1 MPGLT
6 DAHWHMT
13 TAANTMDELQQA
25 DTGLMYAN
33 TVVEAQRTVL
43 RGFTASGTWPA
54 PPSASKPQSMPA
66 FGLSFSSLSDRKT
79 RPLLCCIESE
89 RDACEQTDN
98 NGIGNLARTAG
109 IDNIL
114 QIRANR

>member
-1 MPGLT
+1 MIKQISSTAITPAHGSTVINARGCVLMPGLT

-43 RGFTASGTWPA
+43 RGFTAVRNMAG
-54 PPSASKPQSMPA
+54 PA
-66 FGLSFSSLSDRKT
+66 FGVKAAID
-79 RPLLCCIESE
+79 
-89 RDACEQTDN
+89 
-98 NGIGNLARTAG
+98 AG
-109 IDNIL
+109 IWPFFLVTQRQENSPTVVL
-114 QIRANR
+114 YRIRT